1 MRFLLII
8 LIAILTSALNA
19 PFAKRHHRVH
29 SAHKVVH
36 HHIMHH
42 LPVPMD
48 GIDISR
54 HQKEIKWGQLM
65 NGEHRPKF
73 VYARCMGLDLR
84 HDVRYDSYVDSAQQ
98 YDVPLGTYLF
108 YTNYNKHFLELE
120 EDTLSTDSMQGKV
133 RAVSGSALIHYL
145 EFKERVDKKKQKLLP
160 VIDVEEQSVFDF
172 AEDRHMERPYDKYLK
187 FNVFILAC
195 LLRAEYGERPII
207 YSNQNFYS
215 RFLAPTFD
223 DYPLW
228 IARYR
233 TLHVPSPKSDLPFPY
248 AVKPIMWQFT
258 DRGLLRGI
266 PHYVDM
272 DHFVNDATLETI
284 KIKDKRYKKVS
295 PSS

>member
-1 MRFLLII
+1 
-8 LIAILTSALNA
+8 
-19 PFAKRHHRVH
+19 
-29 SAHKVVH
+29 
-36 HHIMHH
+36 MHH

-284 KIKDKRYKKVS
+284 KIKDKV
-295 PSS
+295 

>member
-1 MRFLLII
+1 
-8 LIAILTSALNA
+8 
-19 PFAKRHHRVH
+19 
-29 SAHKVVH
+29 
-36 HHIMHH
+36 
-42 LPVPMD
+42 
-48 GIDISR
+48 
-54 HQKEIKWGQLM
+54 
-65 NGEHRPKF
+65 
-73 VYARCMGLDLR
+73 
-84 HDVRYDSYVDSAQQ
+84 
-98 YDVPLGTYLF
+98 
-108 YTNYNKHFLELE
+108 
-120 EDTLSTDSMQGKV
+120 MQGKV

>member
-120 EDTLSTDSMQGKV
+120 EDTLSTDILFLYCFVTLST
-133 RAVSGSALIHYL
+133 
-145 EFKERVDKKKQKLLP
+145 
-160 VIDVEEQSVFDF
+160 
-172 AEDRHMERPYDKYLK
+172 
-187 FNVFILAC
+187 FNSI
-195 LLRAEYGERPII
+195 
-207 YSNQNFYS
+207 
-215 RFLAPTFD
+215 
-223 DYPLW
+223 
-228 IARYR
+228 R
-233 TLHVPSPKSDLPFPY
+233 TPP
-248 AVKPIMWQFT
+248 
-258 DRGLLRGI
+258 
-266 PHYVDM
+266 
-272 DHFVNDATLETI
+272 NDI
-284 KIKDKRYKKVS
+284 FS
-295 PSS
+295 